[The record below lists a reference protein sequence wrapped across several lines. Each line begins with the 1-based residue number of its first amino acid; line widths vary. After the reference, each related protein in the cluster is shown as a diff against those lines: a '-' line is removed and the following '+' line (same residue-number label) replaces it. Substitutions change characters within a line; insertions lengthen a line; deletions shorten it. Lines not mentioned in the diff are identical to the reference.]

1 MADRIYV
8 TYTPTAVPEIFHTAI
23 HYVRTGPAGEVIKHV
38 VVEAK
43 PETN

>member
-23 HYVRTGPAGEVIKHV
+23 HYVRTGPTGEVIKQMREKAPPV
-38 VVEAK
+38 A
-43 PETN
+43 